1 VAERQ
6 QKTSRDSVLI
16 VGLGRF
22 GYAVAR
28 SLAQLGHEVL
38 AVDER
43 HDIVQRY
50 SSEFT
55 HVVAVD
61 ATDTEALRQIGAEQ
75 FDVAV
80 VGIGTDLEASV
91 LTVLSLLDLG
101 VNEVWAKAIS
111 GKHAAILERVGA
123 THVIRPESQMGKRVA
138 HLVTGSMTDFVEFD
152 DFAIAR
158 TAAPEA
164 AFGKTLQE
172 SGLRNEYRITIVAV
186 KSGGGEFEY
195 AGANTVIQRGDELIV
210 SGPTKRV
217 ERFAADA

>member
-1 VAERQ
+1 
-6 QKTSRDSVLI
+6 
-16 VGLGRF
+16 
-22 GYAVAR
+22 
-28 SLAQLGHEVL
+28 
-38 AVDER
+38 
-43 HDIVQRY
+43 
-50 SSEFT
+50 
-55 HVVAVD
+55 
-61 ATDTEALRQIGAEQ
+61 
-75 FDVAV
+75 
-80 VGIGTDLEASV
+80 
-91 LTVLSLLDLG
+91 
-101 VNEVWAKAIS
+101 
-111 GKHAAILERVGA
+111 
-123 THVIRPESQMGKRVA
+123 MGKRVA

-195 AGANTVIQRGDELIV
+195 AGANTVVQRGDELIV